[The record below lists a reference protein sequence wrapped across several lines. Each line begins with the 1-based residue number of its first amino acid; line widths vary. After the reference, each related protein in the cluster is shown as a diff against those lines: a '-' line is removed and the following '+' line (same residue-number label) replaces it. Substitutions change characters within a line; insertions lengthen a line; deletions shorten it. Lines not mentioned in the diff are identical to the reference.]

1 MMMHRS
7 LDGQR
12 LLVVED
18 EFLVAL
24 DMAQMIEER
33 GGTVVGPAGNLDR
46 AMALAR
52 SQMIDGAILDVNLD
66 KRDSFPVADALLARG
81 IPVVFA
87 TGYDGPL
94 LPERFA
100 DTPKLAKPFTEAAVE
115 RTLSQAFGHH

>member
-1 MMMHRS
+1 

-12 LLVVED
+12 VLVVED

-24 DMAQMIEER
+24 DMMQMIEER
-33 GGTVVGPAGNLDR
+33 GGTVIGPAGNLDR

-52 SQMIDGAILDVNLD
+52 SQMIDGAILDVTLD
-66 KRDSFPVADALLARG
+66 RRDSFPVADALLERG

-87 TGYDGPL
+87 TGYDGRL

-100 DTPKLAKPFTEAAVE
+100 DTPKLSKPFTEAALD
-115 RTLSQAFGHH
+115 RTLARAFGHH

>member
-1 MMMHRS
+1 

-12 LLVVED
+12 VLVVED

-24 DMAQMIEER
+24 DMTQMIEER
-33 GGTVVGPAGNLDR
+33 GGTVIGPAGNFDR

-66 KRDSFPVADALLARG
+66 KRDSFPVADTLLARG

-87 TGYDGPL
+87 TGYDGLL
-94 LPERFA
+94 LPERFV
-100 DTPKLAKPFTEAAVE
+100 DTPKLTKPFTEAAVE
-115 RTLSQAFGHH
+115 RTLTRAFGHH